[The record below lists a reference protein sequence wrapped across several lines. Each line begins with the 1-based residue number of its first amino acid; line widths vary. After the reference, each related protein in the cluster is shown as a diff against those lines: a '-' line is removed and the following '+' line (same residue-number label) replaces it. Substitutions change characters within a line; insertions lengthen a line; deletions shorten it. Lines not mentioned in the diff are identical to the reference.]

1 MYAEGVERDLFTL
14 FPDLPWPRIGHPTAR
29 RWDKLRLPPRLPRR
43 HLRRPRT
50 TDDQRAASLSPD
62 DRVALRRIL
71 EIALSERGHLKPNS
85 ASRRGFDRIAH
96 LAHGA
101 L

>member
-1 MYAEGVERDLFTL
+1 MLKGVERDLFTV

-29 RWDKLRLPPRLPRR
+29 RWDKLPLPPRPLRR
-43 HLRRPRT
+43 HLKRPRSMA
-50 TDDQRAASLSPD
+50 DRRSAAPSPD

-71 EIALSERGHLKPNS
+71 EIALSERGRLKAKS
-85 ASRRGFDRIAH
+85 ASRRSFDRIAH